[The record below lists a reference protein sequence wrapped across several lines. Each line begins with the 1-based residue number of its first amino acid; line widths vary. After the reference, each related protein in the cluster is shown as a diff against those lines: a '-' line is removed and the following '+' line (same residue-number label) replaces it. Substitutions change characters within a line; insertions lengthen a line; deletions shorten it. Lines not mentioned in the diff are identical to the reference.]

1 MPSAKPKAEKIC
13 PTCKTVFYV
22 RPSIADKRRCCS
34 VKCQGLWKRSK
45 RSEIDCLT
53 CSKKFTVRPS
63 DIKFGRKYC
72 SRECTKPMYSEL
84 LKDNQ
89 MAKDLIP
96 WNKGVKGVKTG
107 KKGPRPHMAGENNHN
122 WKGGITSKDKLTR
135 VKFRKTMQLLVFQRD
150 DFTCQICYK
159 EGEYLQ
165 VDHIKKWS
173 DYPELRFDMDNC
185 RTLCMPCH
193 YYITFKRKLP
203 EGVIWGH
210 NLSKRITS

>member
-1 MPSAKPKAEKIC
+1 MPVAKPKAEKIC
-13 PTCKTVFYV
+13 PICKTVFFV

-34 VKCQGLWKRSK
+34 VKCQGLWKRSSRQIK
-45 RSEIDCLT
+45 TCITCVQEFGIRSCET
-53 CSKKFTVRPS
+53 Q
-63 DIKFGRKYC
+63 RKYC

-84 LKDNQ
+84 FKGNQ
-89 MAKDLIP
+89 TAKGHIP
-96 WNKGVKGVKTG
+96 WNKGLIGVPTG
-107 KKGPRPHMAGENNHN
+107 LRGPRPHVTGENNHN
-122 WKGGITSKDKLTR
+122 WKGGITSKDKLAR

-173 DYPELRFDMDNC
+173 DYPELRFNMDNC

-193 YYITFKRKLP
+193 YYVTFKRKLP